1 MTLGFHMG
9 CFVREGKIINHAK
22 HTGPGGCGDMLHQD
36 FFFKFKPSEAAS
48 GAAEGYRLDV
58 ACQN

>member
-48 GAAEGYRLDV
+48 GAAEGYR
-58 ACQN
+58 